1 MIIQKVSILLF
12 ALIVSF
18 LQPAE
23 TDPKIPN
30 SSSFSDFNSPDSLL
44 GQIRTNGWN
53 PRLLSSFKY
62 YLINSE
68 AAAEKDF
75 SLIKDLK
82 NDYRKALLNS
92 ILLKKQNKF
101 NAMYDTLN
109 TYLNIVPHYLPY
121 YDELVF
127 AANASSRLPLLEAKI
142 EASTGFHTR
151 EKNYILGLINYQ
163 KADYNSSKE
172 YFEKCLQSDSAN
184 WFIQYQLSYS
194 YRSLGDYKKALSL
207 IINAE
212 NNPTKDLNFLIKAYL
227 AEGALYFLSG
237 EYDLANN
244 IYKKAFKLS
253 LENNLREAEGLS
265 YVALGIMDDVQGF
278 IDKARDKYKQ
288 ALGIAERIQNIE
300 LKAYT
305 LSELGVSYSY
315 TNELIEA
322 KDNYLKSYTL
332 YRQMGNRLRLSLL
345 SDNIGKIYMSIFNYE
360 SAIKYYQEGIEF
372 AGDNKRSLILNFTG
386 LADAYSN
393 LANYAEA
400 LKYYNQAKKLSSE
413 INEIELGININSG
426 LGALN
431 FNLDRPNNALGYYLQ
446 AETES
451 GKINNPYISADIYDK
466 LGVVYSSLDS
476 FDISEK
482 YFLEAQ
488 KLAKESHASYTA
500 VLSGI
505 NLSDVL
511 IKKQNY
517 SKALVILNTSLKN
530 SVSDGFPYL
539 QACAEILRGNIFE
552 KKDDFEGAKSAY
564 RQAAE
569 IVKNLNEK
577 NLEVEAFY
585 SLAKLFESKNLNEA
599 AESYYSS
606 AVNII
611 EDVSRPLFSQEDVQ
625 ISYFSGNRKIYD
637 SFAEYYLKQK
647 KYQKAFELINKS
659 HSRNMIQNLNN
670 LKLRSLVQDSTVLS
684 ELYDYDWMIHSGIY
698 DTRGTEE
705 IKNKMKELKLS
716 LIKNNP
722 GLASYLNMEKWPAL
736 NDIQNSLNDDENI
749 ISYYSTNNDLYA
761 FLISKKVFK
770 PFELK
775 ISRKQL
781 AEMINGISPYFENN
795 ILKTDAFYN
804 QDLFSFNAEASYY
817 LYEKIIAPVVQYIP
831 KGQKIIFSPCTELL
845 SLPFEFLVTNYSGSE
860 SPYSYRNKKFLL
872 NDYDISYSPS
882 ATAFLQQQK
891 NSLKNDGKV
900 LLVGNPSINTESR
913 EFADRRGLLD
923 ESPGIPR
930 NLAFLPLKY
939 SGEEVNN
946 IGEIISA
953 NKILLDNNAT
963 ETNFKQNA
971 SLSRIIHLSTHSFL
985 YHKQPL
991 IFFSNTYD
999 AENDGFLE
1007 AGEIVQLKL
1016 NSDLV
1021 VLSSCNSGLG
1031 SVDES
1036 EGILGLTKAFFEA
1049 GSKSVVVSLWDV
1061 NDKYTSKLMTLFY
1074 EKLSMGYDKSK
1085 ALRLAKTEFI
1095 QKYSPNPYYWAA
1107 FVLSG
1112 NITPVHLNHN
1122 KNVSPSI
1129 VILLTIIAAALLV
1142 VLILNRKRFI
1152 SKSLSS

>member
-1 MIIQKVSILLF
+1 MIIQKVSILLL
-12 ALIVSF
+12 AIIVSF

-23 TDPKIPN
+23 TDSKI
-30 SSSFSDFNSPDSLL
+30 SQSSSLSSFSSPDSLL
-44 GQIRTNGWN
+44 NQIKTNGWN

-68 AAAEKDF
+68 APAKNDF
-75 SLIKDLK
+75 DLIKNLK
-82 NDYRKALLNS
+82 DDYRKALLIS

-101 NAMYDTLN
+101 TAMYDTLN
-109 TYLNIVPHYLPY
+109 AYLNVVPHYLSY

-142 EASTGFHTR
+142 EASKEFHSR
-151 EKNYILGLINYQ
+151 EKNYLLGLIDYQ
-163 KADYNSSKE
+163 KADYNSSKD
-172 YFEKCLQSDSAN
+172 YLEKCLQSDSTN
-184 WFIQYQLSYS
+184 RLILYQLSYS
-194 YRSLGDYKKALSL
+194 YRNLGDYKKALSL
-207 IINAE
+207 IIEAE
-212 NNPTKDLNFLIKAYL
+212 DNPTNDLNFLIKTYL

-253 LENNLREAEGLS
+253 HENNLSEVEGLS

-278 IDKARDKYKQ
+278 IVKARDKYKQ
-288 ALGIAERIQNIE
+288 ALIIAERIHNIE

-322 KDNYLKSYTL
+322 KDSYLKSYSL
-332 YRQMGNRLRLSLL
+332 FRQMGNRLRLSLL

-372 AGDNKRSLILNFTG
+372 AGDNKRSLVLNLTG

-431 FNLDRPNNALGYYLQ
+431 FNLDRSNNALGYYLQ
-446 AETES
+446 AESECS
-451 GKINNPYISADIYDK
+451 KINNPYLSADIFDK
-466 LGVVYSSLDS
+466 LGVVYSYLDS
-476 FDISEK
+476 LNISER
-482 YFLEAQ
+482 YFSEAQ
-488 KLAKESHASYTA
+488 KLAKENHASYTA
-500 VLSGI
+500 VLSGTD
-505 NLSDVL
+505 LAEVL
-511 IKKQNY
+511 VKKQDY
-517 SKALVILNTSLKN
+517 TKALVILNESLKK
-530 SVSDGFPYL
+530 SVSEGFPYL
-539 QACAEILRGNIFE
+539 QARAEILRGNIFE
-552 KKDDFEGAKSAY
+552 KENDFEGAKSAY
-564 RQAAE
+564 NQAVE
-569 IVKNLNEK
+569 TVKNLNEK
-577 NLEVEAFY
+577 NLEVEAYY
-585 SLAKLFESKNLNEA
+585 SLAKLFESNNLSEA

-606 AVNII
+606 AVNVI

-625 ISYFSGNRKIYD
+625 ISYFAGNRNVYD

-670 LKLRSLVQDSTVLS
+670 LKLQSLVQDSTVLS

-698 DTRGTEE
+698 DTKKTET
-705 IKNKMKELKLS
+705 IKNKMEELKLS

-722 GLASYLNMEKWPAL
+722 GIASYLNMGKWPSL
-736 NDIQNSLNDDENI
+736 NEIQNSLNDDENI
-749 ISYYSTNNDLYA
+749 ISYYSTKNDLYA

-770 PFELK
+770 PFKLNV
-775 ISRKQL
+775 SRERL
-781 AEMINGISPYFENN
+781 AEMVNRISPYFENN
-795 ILKTDAFYN
+795 ILKTDAFFN
-804 QDLFSFNAEASYY
+804 QDLFSFNAEASFD
-817 LYEKIIAPVVQYIP
+817 LYEKIIVPLVQYIP
-831 KGQKIIFSPCTELL
+831 KEHKIIFSPCIELL
-845 SLPFEFLVTNYSGSE
+845 SLPFEFLVTNYNNSE

-882 ATAFLQQQK
+882 ATAFFQQQK

-900 LLVGNPSINTESR
+900 LLVGNPSINTESK

-953 NKILLDNNAT
+953 NKILLDKNAT

-971 SLSRIIHLSTHSFL
+971 ALSRIIHLSTHSFL

-1061 NDKYTSKLMTLFY
+1061 NDQYTSKLMTLFY

-1085 ALRLAKTEFI
+1085 ALRLAKIEFI
-1095 QKYSPNPYYWAA
+1095 KNYSPNPYYWAA

-1112 NITPVHLNHN
+1112 NISAVQLNHN
-1122 KNVSPSI
+1122 KNVSLSI
-1129 VILLTIIAAALLV
+1129 VILLTIIAAALV
-1142 VLILNRKRFI
+1142 VVIILNRKKFI
-1152 SKSLSS
+1152 PNSLSS